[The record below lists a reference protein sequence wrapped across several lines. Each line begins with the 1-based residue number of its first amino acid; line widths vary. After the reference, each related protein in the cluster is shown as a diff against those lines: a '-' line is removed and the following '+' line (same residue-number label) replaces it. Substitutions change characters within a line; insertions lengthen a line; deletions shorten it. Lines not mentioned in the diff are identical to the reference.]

1 MRRQIPPFLLVLLVA
16 SGCSPSDARDGA
28 AESVADTTAAAPV
41 VGAGSPEAAAAW
53 RANPAEGVTITPSA
67 AGDIALQAG
76 PHVIAWPK
84 DETELTPPYTVR
96 ATLEKRAG
104 RIHEGVGLLFGGT
117 ALEGPESGQQ
127 YSYFLTRGD
136 GSFLIKQRRGAE
148 TPVVRDW
155 TAHPAIRRDL
165 DGVGRPNELR
175 VDVGKEE
182 TVFFVN
188 GAEVDRVPTDELQ
201 AAGRAGVRAS
211 HDVLLRVSD
220 FHVGAGSST
229 P

>member
-1 MRRQIPPFLLVLLVA
+1 MRRQILPFLLISLVA
-16 SGCSPSDARDGA
+16 AGCSPSDARDEA
-28 AESVADTTAAAPV
+28 AEPAADTAVAAPD
-41 VGAGSPEAAAAW
+41 VGAGYPRAAAAW
-53 RANPAEGVTITPSA
+53 RANPAEGVTITTSP
-67 AGDIALQAG
+67 AGDFTLQAG
-76 PHVIAWPK
+76 PHVIAWPT
-84 DETELTPPYTVR
+84 DAAELTPPYTVR
-96 ATLEKRAG
+96 ATLEKSTG

-155 TAHPAIRRDL
+155 TAHPAVRRDL

-175 VDVGKEE
+175 VDVGEEE
-182 TVFFVN
+182 TAFFAN
-188 GAEVDRVPTDELQ
+188 GAEVARVPTDELQ
-201 AAGRAGVRAS
+201 ATGRAGVRAS
-211 HDVLLRVSD
+211 HDVLVRVSD
-220 FHVGAGSST
+220 FQAGAGSSA